1 MQKSQA
7 NWGMAGWEKSKT
19 LRLLERLTEENF
31 ELGNEVTSSLKKL

>member
-1 MQKSQA
+1 ME
-7 NWGMAGWEKSKT
+7 NFDCWKT